1 MPRAAKSVA
10 IGNSAQE
17 RDLVWM
23 PSHLPAMEQPVIA
36 KRIERR
42 GVGSDRGKGTGSSAA
57 TRIIHDDGVS
67 SRGLKDLT
75 MLVGPGGCVQFCALL
90 AAIGFT
96 CLRIFPAQLGL
107 FLIDASPAA

>member
-1 MPRAAKSVA
+1 
-10 IGNSAQE
+10 
-17 RDLVWM
+17 
-23 PSHLPAMEQPVIA
+23 MEQPVIA

-75 MLVGPGGCVQFCALL
+75 MLVGPGGCERSETEFCALL
-90 AAIGFT
+90 AATGLT
-96 CLRIFPAQLGL
+96 CLRIVAAQLGL